1 MLSTLLSI
9 IVVINELMAS
19 NAGTVISPAT
29 NFDSWIELY
38 NPTEQAVNLDGMYL
52 SNDADNLKLWQMPSD
67 IGSIPAKGFKV
78 IWLGSND
85 IKESQAPFK
94 LDCDGGTICLSDK
107 NGQLITDLTYPEA
120 KSRTSYARITDGGEL
135 WGWTADAT
143 PEATNTTAVF
153 ASERLDAPKI
163 DTDSKIFQGS
173 LTVKVNIPEGTR
185 LMYTT
190 DGSLPGAPT
199 NNPAEDPEGEEEP
212 TPEWIEML
220 SNGNCEGDDASCFIC
235 RDGDGDGDVPR
246 ITDGVGYDN
255 SRGVRVHAIANPQ
268 NAWSTQFFV
277 YAHDYTLKAGDKFR
291 FKMKARAD
299 KNANVSIQSHEKPGT
314 YIHWQ
319 MLGNN
324 YNITTQWQE
333 FTYEGE
339 ITEQQAGK
347 NGMAAIAFNL
357 NEAAQENNFYFDDM
371 SWELY
376 YVEPKSP
383 WTNWVKNSDCECDDV
398 TCLVGKD
405 GDRSGKL
412 ETNII
417 DGIGYENSRGIKV
430 HAIANP
436 ENSWDTQFFVYTPDH
451 IWNAGDKYRFRMKI
465 RADVPCNIDAQA
477 HRTPGSYIH
486 WKMFQDGNTFNVT
499 TEWQEFEREGTI
511 SNDQTGSTGGMWGDD
526 PSPSEL
532 QTIAF
537 NLNNLTGQPNN
548 FYIDDVYWESFEDEG
563 GEVSPADNSK
573 ESKDG
578 IFALDKTTNLTVRLY
593 KEGYLPSVPVTRSYI
608 KTNNEYTLP
617 VISIV
622 GNKKFFTDPKIGFD
636 CDGDGTNGK
645 TGNGQDSPR
654 NYNMDWDRP
663 VNFSYIGTD
672 GEMLF
677 NQDVNISVSGGWTR
691 SQRYRSFKLKA
702 NKIFDGQ
709 NHFDFQFFPQKPYD
723 REKAILI
730 RNGGNDVWLNNSR
743 FVDPALETIIQRS
756 GIDLEVQSYVPVIEY
771 VNGDLRGVLNLR
783 EVNNDKF
790 VYANWG
796 YDDDEIDM
804 FENFDM
810 KQGNDSVIKRIF
822 ELGERINDEG
832 AYEELTTLLDIDE
845 YTNYMAMELY
855 LLNSDWPNNNIKA
868 YRSRH
873 DGRYRFISFDL
884 DYVFGRISSDIPDS
898 PFDYITTHNQSMK
911 FVKFFQNMM
920 NHDTYRRK
928 FIDTFCLMGGSVFEE
943 NSAFEIID
951 ELLDNV
957 QPMAQ
962 LMKQMGINDGHDNN
976 RAADMLKNNLS
987 GRASTM
993 ADYMKQAK
1001 ILKLTNVNKQAV
1013 ELKANTEGATITI
1026 NGITVPH
1033 TYFNGYLFSSVKLE
1047 AIAPAGYKF
1056 KCWKKNG
1063 SQVSS
1068 RPVMSM
1074 PTGSSIKMEACFT
1087 PLSSEERTADGFVPV
1102 RINEVSA
1109 SNEIYVNDYFK
1120 RNDWI
1125 ELYNNTS
1132 EPVDVAGMYLTDRVE
1147 KPLKY
1152 QIAGAET
1159 VIPGHGHLIIW
1170 CDKLEPVSQLHAQF
1184 KLEAEGGTLMLTAA
1198 DQSWSDRLTYT
1209 QHGSDQTVG
1218 RYPDGTNNVYVMNI
1232 PTIAKTNMA
1241 TSYLT
1246 AVEQPEVPTAIDE
1259 VNMAAITRQQ
1269 VLFFNLSGQPVA
1281 TPQRGGC
1288 YIARITDSQGNTK
1301 TVKFIKK

>member
-38 NPTEQAVNLDGMYL
+38 NPTEQAVNLGGMYL

-153 ASERLDAPKI
+153 ASERLDAPMI
-163 DTDSKIFQGS
+163 DTGSKIFQGS

-268 NAWSTQFFV
+268 NAWVTQFFV
-277 YAHDYTLKAGDKFR
+277 YAHDYTLKAGDKYR

-383 WTNWVKNSDCECDDV
+383 WTNWVKNSDCEGDDV

-499 TEWQEFEREGTI
+499 TESLSVGTA
-511 SNDQTGSTGGMWGDD
+511 DHR
-526 PSPSEL
+526 L
-532 QTIAF
+532 QPQ
-537 NLNNLTGQPNN
+537 QPDRSAQQLL
-548 FYIDDVYWESFEDEG
+548 YRR
-563 GEVSPADNSK
+563 
-573 ESKDG
+573 
-578 IFALDKTTNLTVRLY
+578 RLL
-593 KEGYLPSVPVTRSYI
+593 GV
-608 KTNNEYTLP
+608 
-617 VISIV
+617 
-622 GNKKFFTDPKIGFD
+622 
-636 CDGDGTNGK
+636 
-645 TGNGQDSPR
+645 
-654 NYNMDWDRP
+654 
-663 VNFSYIGTD
+663 
-672 GEMLF
+672 
-677 NQDVNISVSGGWTR
+677 
-691 SQRYRSFKLKA
+691 
-702 NKIFDGQ
+702 
-709 NHFDFQFFPQKPYD
+709 
-723 REKAILI
+723 
-730 RNGGNDVWLNNSR
+730 
-743 FVDPALETIIQRS
+743 
-756 GIDLEVQSYVPVIEY
+756 
-771 VNGDLRGVLNLR
+771 LRG
-783 EVNNDKF
+783 
-790 VYANWG
+790 
-796 YDDDEIDM
+796 
-804 FENFDM
+804 
-810 KQGNDSVIKRIF
+810 
-822 ELGERINDEG
+822 
-832 AYEELTTLLDIDE
+832 
-845 YTNYMAMELY
+845 
-855 LLNSDWPNNNIKA
+855 
-868 YRSRH
+868 
-873 DGRYRFISFDL
+873 
-884 DYVFGRISSDIPDS
+884 
-898 PFDYITTHNQSMK
+898 
-911 FVKFFQNMM
+911 
-920 NHDTYRRK
+920 
-928 FIDTFCLMGGSVFEE
+928 
-943 NSAFEIID
+943 
-951 ELLDNV
+951 
-957 QPMAQ
+957 
-962 LMKQMGINDGHDNN
+962 
-976 RAADMLKNNLS
+976 
-987 GRASTM
+987 
-993 ADYMKQAK
+993 
-1001 ILKLTNVNKQAV
+1001 
-1013 ELKANTEGATITI
+1013 
-1026 NGITVPH
+1026 
-1033 TYFNGYLFSSVKLE
+1033 
-1047 AIAPAGYKF
+1047 
-1056 KCWKKNG
+1056 
-1063 SQVSS
+1063 
-1068 RPVMSM
+1068 
-1074 PTGSSIKMEACFT
+1074 
-1087 PLSSEERTADGFVPV
+1087 
-1102 RINEVSA
+1102 
-1109 SNEIYVNDYFK
+1109 
-1120 RNDWI
+1120 
-1125 ELYNNTS
+1125 
-1132 EPVDVAGMYLTDRVE
+1132 
-1147 KPLKY
+1147 
-1152 QIAGAET
+1152 
-1159 VIPGHGHLIIW
+1159 
-1170 CDKLEPVSQLHAQF
+1170 
-1184 KLEAEGGTLMLTAA
+1184 
-1198 DQSWSDRLTYT
+1198 
-1209 QHGSDQTVG
+1209 
-1218 RYPDGTNNVYVMNI
+1218 
-1232 PTIAKTNMA
+1232 
-1241 TSYLT
+1241 
-1246 AVEQPEVPTAIDE
+1246 
-1259 VNMAAITRQQ
+1259 
-1269 VLFFNLSGQPVA
+1269 
-1281 TPQRGGC
+1281 
-1288 YIARITDSQGNTK
+1288 
-1301 TVKFIKK
+1301 